1 MPGEPAVP
9 GGGLG
14 VFATESVVLKLG
26 EGRLPSHNLTWRS
39 STNPG
44 RIGPAVAASIV
55 DALEY
60 DGRRHF
66 AKVAAEVAIRFARG
80 EGRAGTGTALL
91 VLNTALDWELTAKRK
106 LQHNQQR
113 VCACEAAL
121 SDVDQPA
128 LGRQC
133 HGLRAPNGV
142 ELFQNSRHVIF
153 HGVLTDVEHLP
164 DFLIAFAK
172 GHLLQHLKF
181 ALG

>member
-1 MPGEPAVP
+1 MKLTPSSTARRRTRN
-9 GGGLG
+9 
-14 VFATESVVLKLG
+14 TESG
-26 EGRLPSHNLTWRS
+26 FFG
-39 STNPG
+39 
-44 RIGPAVAASIV
+44 GPP
-55 DALEY
+55 
-60 DGRRHF
+60 
-66 AKVAAEVAIRFARG
+66 ARG
-80 EGRAGTGTALL
+80 SAESNRCDPYRSFGLLRHKCRAKTKRTEAALL
-91 VLNTALDWELTAKRK
+91 VLNTAFDWELTAKPK

-172 GHLLQHLKF
+172 SHLLQHLKF